1 MGSRTKRGRVVEIGL
16 NGFGVL
22 GQELLLRLFNNPSM
36 QIVAINET
44 GTSRENAIKQFVEL
58 AQSRAIAVPQNTFG
72 SIDWLCE
79 AKPRKLPWAKSKTKV
94 DVVVEASR
102 LFKRRELYCQSNG
115 GRIPVVMT
123 GDLRRGR
130 PDITFVPGINEL
142 VSPPRHVVICIGSD
156 RTQSICPVLHV
167 LHQNFSVQRFAACI
181 HRLPYVGRPW
191 MIAQHRRHMRDL
203 VRVLPWARRRGAIYR
218 VEDPFADSG
227 VIWLDV
233 HVGKEPDRE
242 ELVDALREAAANQFQ
257 QSLFV
262 DDGIGCTKGERF
274 SCMIDTSRIDAK
286 AGRLWIEIRHDPIV
300 SYIERLYDTLAL
312 LA

>member
-1 MGSRTKRGRVVEIGL
+1 MRIGI

-22 GQELLLRLFNNPSM
+22 GQELLLRLIGDPSM
-36 QIVAINET
+36 QVVVINET
-44 GTSRENAIKQFVEL
+44 GFSRSTAVSQFLAL
-58 AQSRAIAVPQNTFG
+58 AQSRGIAASQDIFD

-79 AKPRKLPWAKSKTKV
+79 AKPGRLPWAKLEV

-115 GRIPVVMT
+115 GQIPVVMT

-130 PDITFVPGINEL
+130 PDITFVPGINKL
-142 VSPPRHVVICIGSD
+142 KPPPKHVVICIGSD

-167 LHQNFSVQRFAACI
+167 LHQNYAVRQFAACI

-191 MIAQHRRHMRDL
+191 MIAQRWRHMRDL
-203 VRVLPWARRRGAIYR
+203 SRVLPWARKSGEIYR

-227 VIWLDV
+227 VIWMDV
-233 HVGKEPDRE
+233 HVNKEPKRE
-242 ELVDALREAAANQFQ
+242 EVVEVLREAAAKYLQK
-257 QSLFV
+257 SLFV
-262 DDGIGCTKGERF
+262 GDGIGPTKGEPF
-274 SCMIDTSRIDAK
+274 SCMIDSSKVDAK
-286 AGRLWIEIRHDPIV
+286 DGRLWIEIRHDPII
-300 SYIERLYDTLAL
+300 SYIERLCDTLGI